1 MTFDHRIHHELLS
14 DNIRLEVRLETSPIY
29 SGDYCQLL
37 LRLRHLG
44 SEDELKRLEQ
54 LIKENDCKLQ
64 DLKNTYSERLFSVGL
79 HEKIDDIK
87 KLNSNRFFSF
97 LKSENPQDREI
108 QTQWNSLQSERAQL
122 QGDLDFHK
130 PVQMVSG
137 ELHMTGIFKF
147 SKLAIDSTKL
157 EKASKLP
164 SLFYAEDYMPKKEG
178 TLSETDIIPFF
189 LVPQSLIFTEKT
201 LTAGSVCSF
210 KIKSQTP
217 LPTDLPASYIAI
229 SNNFSIAYHLCLDI
243 FALDNQTGLPLQFP
257 LKIPLFVYPFF
268 DDEGK
273 QKVCKLDGEIRITE
287 PFVVKKIIDREE
299 EHLSLLHSNE
309 SIKPSHPNG
318 KLENNNEGISSPSH
332 SHPDEESVNM
342 QQRKAVGLL
351 KADFKELADQIDP
364 TSYDE
369 DELISK
375 MLKKQKDKTLAES
388 FSSKLNITANDTK
401 MNVANIKNHSKNFQK
416 VVPYLNSL
424 ENLTYKQ
431 EYMINRNAENIVKI
445 TLNKLVYQTS
455 DDINLSLDFARSEKF
470 KVTSVLGVFE
480 SHEIINPHYSILEN
494 DSSSKDKKQGF
505 PIYENHSTMFDETT
519 SLSMRFIP
527 YSFNNFNIIPS
538 LFKNN
543 IFQHKYLIKIKLVLV
558 DKSEHFLVPGTK
570 EDKYGK
576 SWKAASTLDGESIQF
591 YIPVLV
597 LPS

>member
-14 DNIRLEVRLETSPIY
+14 DNIRLEVRLESSPVY
-29 SGDYCQLL
+29 SGDFCQLL

-44 SEDELKRLEQ
+44 SEVELKRLEG

-64 DLKNTYSERLFSVGL
+64 DLREKNSECLSSVGL
-79 HEKIDDIK
+79 HEKIDNIK
-87 KLNSNRFFSF
+87 KLNSNKLFSF
-97 LKSENPQDREI
+97 LKSENPQDVEL
-108 QTQWNSLQSERAQL
+108 QTQWNGLQSERAQFL
-122 QGDLDFHK
+122 EDLEFHK

-137 ELHMTGIFKF
+137 EMHMTGIFKF
-147 SKLAIDSTKL
+147 SKLAIDCTKL

-178 TLSETDIIPFF
+178 TVSETDIIPFF

-201 LTAGSVCSF
+201 LSAGSVCSF
-210 KIKSQTP
+210 KIKSQKP
-217 LPTDLPASYIAI
+217 LPKDLPASYIAI
-229 SNNFSIAYHLCLDI
+229 SNNFSIAYHLCMDI

-287 PFVVKKIIDREE
+287 PFVIKNITDQEEIHPGLLKSDENKKPYYRSGE
-299 EHLSLLHSNE
+299 LE
-309 SIKPSHPNG
+309 SD
-318 KLENNNEGISSPSH
+318 NEGIPSSSKSH
-332 SHPDEESVNM
+332 TDDETVSLQKIKEID
-342 QQRKAVGLL
+342 QL
-351 KADFKELADQIDP
+351 KSEFKKLANQIDP
-364 TSYDE
+364 SSYDE
-369 DELISK
+369 DELMSK
-375 MLKKQKDKTLAES
+375 MLNSQQDK
-388 FSSKLNITANDTK
+388 SSTEYLLSEVTENDTK
-401 MNVANIKNHSKNFQK
+401 LNAKSLKNHSKNFQK

-431 EYMINRNAENIVKI
+431 EYMINRDTESIVKI
-445 TLNKLVYQTS
+445 ILNKLVYQTS
-455 DDINLSLDFARSEKF
+455 DEINLTFDFPRSEKF

-494 DSSSKDKKQGF
+494 DLSNKDKNQGF
-505 PIYENHSTMFDETT
+505 PIYENNSTMFDETT

-558 DKSEHFLVPGTK
+558 DRSEHFLVPGTK

-576 SWKAASTLDGESIQF
+576 SWKAASTLDGEAIQF
-591 YIPVLV
+591 YIPVLL